1 MRELKR
7 RARVLLPDDG
17 FSLTEV
23 MVAIAVMGLLATATI
38 GLYIAG
44 QNSTQSQQHREVAI
58 TVANE
63 SMEQISIQAVF
74 IDGATGVSSIL
85 GGRFQS
91 AVSSAWAANST
102 MSGMTATYP
111 AWDPTATSAST
122 ANVPIIRAVTL
133 QGTKYTATTL
143 IGYCYQ
149 PKTGGDCTVL
159 PSQATPPATTP
170 SGFTKLLRVLVSV
183 RWTAGNCSGDT
194 CTYQS
199 ATLIDINPD
208 LEWNTH
214 D

>member
-38 GLYIAG
+38 GLDIAG

-102 MSGMTATYP
+102 MSGMRM
-111 AWDPTATSAST
+111 SS
-122 ANVPIIRAVTL
+122 
-133 QGTKYTATTL
+133 
-143 IGYCYQ
+143 
-149 PKTGGDCTVL
+149 
-159 PSQATPPATTP
+159 S
-170 SGFTKLLRVLVSV
+170 RVL
-183 RWTAGNCSGDT
+183 G
-194 CTYQS
+194 S
-199 ATLIDINPD
+199 AR
-208 LEWNTH
+208 
-214 D
+214 